1 MGRQALIGINNRPHA
16 MSINPVV
23 AERLVQ
29 IAQALAA
36 APRGGRQAI
45 YDAACRELGVSL
57 ATLHRHL
64 SKVTMKPERKQ
75 RSDAGDVSLTRDEAI
90 AISAMLVVSQRKNNK
105 RLMSI
110 GQAVEVLRANGEIR
124 AQRLDAASGELVPL
138 SDSAVARALRS
149 YGMHPDQINRP
160 EPAVEL
166 RSLHPNHVWQIDA
179 SLCVLYYLHAE
190 TEKESGL
197 QVMEHDK
204 FYKNKP
210 KNLKAIESDRVWSYE
225 GTCHNSAFIK
235 ARYVTGAESSANLI
249 EAFLDFIHPQDGDVI
264 HGVPFILMMDMGSAN
279 TSGLFKNLARRLQ
292 VKLIAHKPGNARAT
306 GQVEKARDIIER
318 SFEPALRLMPVKSL
332 DDLNAQAR
340 RWYRWYNETKIHS
353 RHGKTRTEQ
362 WMTISAEQLRIAPPL
377 EVCQE
382 LVTHE
387 PEKRK
392 VSNTLT
398 VSFRGKEYDV
408 RSVPGVMIGE
418 SLSVTINPF
427 QADAAYIVSR
437 DAEGEE
443 QLQAVPVV
451 VRGEDGFRLDGNVIG
466 EDYKRPAD
474 TVLDANRKEV
484 TRFAWQAE
492 TLEEAEAKKKA
503 KAVPFGGRIDPYKHI
518 EQAPERT
525 FLPRRGEALAVGTST
540 RQVAAKLLTHFE
552 AARALVGLGVAMSP
566 ELIATLKAL
575 HAEGVPE
582 DQLPALVDRL
592 TVRAGLR
599 VVAGGSK

>member
-1 MGRQALIGINNRPHA
+1 

-45 YDAACRELGVSL
+45 YDAACRELGVSP

-75 RSDAGDVSLTRDEAI
+75 RSDAGEVSLTRDEAI

-124 AQRLDAASGELVPL
+124 AERTDPASGELVPL
-138 SDSAVARALRS
+138 SDSAIARALRS
-149 YGMHPDQINRP
+149 YGMHPDQINRA
-160 EPAVEL
+160 EPSVEL

-190 TEKESGL
+190 TEKQAGL
-197 QVMEHDK
+197 QVMERDQ

-210 KNLKAIESDRVWSYE
+210 KNLKAIESERVWSYE
-225 GTCHNSAFIK
+225 ATDHNSGAIK
-235 ARYVTGAESSANLI
+235 LRYVLGAESSANLI
-249 EAFLDFIHPQDGDVI
+249 DAFLDFIYPQGGDVI

-292 VKLIAHKPGNARAT
+292 VQLLAHKPGNARAT

-318 SFEPALRLMPVKSL
+318 GFEPALRLMPVADL

-340 RWYRWYNETKIHS
+340 RWYRWFNENKVHS
-353 RHGKTRTEQ
+353 RHGRTRTEQ
-362 WMTISAEQLRIAPPL
+362 WMTISAEQLRVAPPL

-392 VSNTLT
+392 VSSTIT

-408 RSVPGVMIGE
+408 RGVEGVMIGE
-418 SLSVTINPF
+418 SLQITINPF
-427 QADAAYIVSR
+427 QERTAYIVSR
-437 DAEGEE
+437 TAEGEE
-443 QLQAVPVV
+443 VLQAVPEVE
-451 VRGEDGFRLDGNVIG
+451 RGEDGFRLDGNVIG
-466 EDYKRPAD
+466 EGYKRPAD
-474 TVLDANRKEV
+474 TVLDTNRKEV
-484 TRFAWQAE
+484 ERFAWDAATQ
-492 TLEEAEAKKKA
+492 EEVEAKKKS
-503 KAVPFGGRIDPYKHI
+503 KAVPFGGRIDPYKPI
-518 EQAPERT
+518 DQAPERT
-525 FLPRRGEALAVGTST
+525 FLPRRGEAMAVGTFT
-540 RQVAAKLLTHFE
+540 RQATVKVLTHFE

-566 ELIATLKAL
+566 ELIATLKSL
-575 HAEGVPE
+575 HADGVPE
-582 DQLPALVDRL
+582 DQLEALAARL

>member
-1 MGRQALIGINNRPHA
+1 

-45 YDAACRELGVSL
+45 YDAACRELGVSP

-124 AQRLDAASGELVPL
+124 AQRIDPATGELVPL
-138 SDSAVARALRS
+138 SDSAIARALRS
-149 YGMHPDQINRP
+149 YGMHPDQINRA

-190 TEKESGL
+190 TEKQAGL
-197 QVMEHDK
+197 QVMERDQ

-210 KNLKAIESDRVWSYE
+210 KNLKAIESERVWSYE
-225 GTCHNSAFIK
+225 ATDHNSGAIK
-235 ARYVTGAESSANLI
+235 LRYVLGAESSANLI
-249 EAFLDFIHPQDGDVI
+249 DAFLDFIYPHDGDVI

-292 VKLIAHKPGNARAT
+292 VQLLAHKPGNARAT

-318 SFEPALRLMPVKSL
+318 GFEPALRLMPVANL
-332 DDLNAQAR
+332 DDLNTQAR
-340 RWYRWYNETKIHS
+340 RWYRWFNEHKVHS
-353 RHGKTRTEQ
+353 RHGRTRTEQ
-362 WMTISAEQLRIAPPL
+362 WMTIAAEQLRIAPPL
-377 EVCQE
+377 TVCQE

-408 RSVPGVMIGE
+408 RAVPGVMIGE
-418 SLSVTINPF
+418 SLQVTINPF
-427 QADAAYIVSR
+427 QADAAYIVGR
-437 DAEGEE
+437 DADGEE
-443 QLQAVPVV
+443 QLQAVPEVA
-451 VRGEDGFRLDGNVIG
+451 RGEDGFRLDGNVIG
-466 EDYKRPAD
+466 EEYKRPAD

-484 TRFAWQAE
+484 TRFAWQAD
-492 TLEEAEAKKKA
+492 TLEEADAKKKA
-503 KAVPFGGRIDPYKHI
+503 KAVPFGGRIDPYKPI

-525 FLPRRGEALAVGTST
+525 FLPRRGEALSVGTST
-540 RQVAAKLLTHFE
+540 RQGTAKVLTHFE
-552 AARALVGLGVAMSP
+552 AARELVALGVAMSP
-566 ELIATLKAL
+566 ELIGTLKSL
-575 HAEGVPE
+575 HPEGVPD
-582 DQLPALVDRL
+582 DQIESLVARL

>member
-1 MGRQALIGINNRPHA
+1 

-45 YDAACRELGVSL
+45 YDAACRELGVSP

-124 AQRLDAASGELVPL
+124 AERIDPTSGELVPL
-138 SDSAVARALRS
+138 SDSAIARALRS
-149 YGMHPDQINRP
+149 YGMHPDQINRA

-190 TEKESGL
+190 TEKQAGL
-197 QVMEHDK
+197 QVMERDQ

-225 GTCHNSAFIK
+225 ATDHNSGAIK
-235 ARYVTGAESSANLI
+235 LRYVLGAESSANLI
-249 EAFLDFIHPQDGDVI
+249 DAFLDFIYPHDGDVI

-292 VKLIAHKPGNARAT
+292 VQLLAHKPGNARAT

-318 SFEPALRLMPVKSL
+318 GFEPALRLMPVSGL
-332 DDLNAQAR
+332 DDLNTQAR
-340 RWYRWYNETKIHS
+340 RWYRWFNENKVHS
-353 RHGKTRTEQ
+353 RHGRTRTEQ
-362 WMTISAEQLRIAPPL
+362 WMTIAAEQLRIAPPL

-392 VSNTLT
+392 VSSTIT

-408 RSVPGVMIGE
+408 RGVEGVMIGE
-418 SLSVTINPF
+418 ALQVTINPF
-427 QADAAYIVSR
+427 QERAAYIVSR
-437 DAEGEE
+437 NAEGEE
-443 QLQAVPVV
+443 VLQAVPEVE
-451 VRGEDGFRLDGNVIG
+451 RGEDGFRLDGNVIG
-466 EDYKRPAD
+466 EGYKRPAD
-474 TVLDANRKEV
+474 TVLDTNRKEV
-484 TRFAWQAE
+484 ERFAWDAATQ
-492 TLEEAEAKKKA
+492 EEAEAKKKA
-503 KAVPFGGRIDPYKHI
+503 KAVPFGGRIDPYKPI

-525 FLPRRGEALAVGTST
+525 LLPRRGEALDVGTFT
-540 RQVAAKLLTHFE
+540 RQAAAKVLTHFE
-552 AARALVGLGVAMSP
+552 AARALVDLGVAMSP
-566 ELIATLKAL
+566 ELIGTLKSL
-575 HAEGVPE
+575 HTDGVPE
-582 DQLPALVDRL
+582 DQLESLAARL